1 MRSSNKIKNLTNQ
14 SGISETLEPNPLP
27 QVLKYPELI
36 SNKLEHVK
44 DIFCYVLEHYGNEG
58 LSVLVYRRP
67 KDDQVVTICGDWNGN
82 SIDLYEDNELSKI
95 GLDFVQNSLH
105 MLIRMMALVKVDQ
118 AQYYFSI
125 KDGELVL
132 VDMQTSLNKFVSP
145 GMVRDIFGRNFD
157 VQKTKTIGII
167 DDTAIDAINRGTG
180 SYEGDLI
187 IKPSRF
193 RMFHES
199 DDNSYQPLY
208 LEVKR

>member
-1 MRSSNKIKNLTNQ
+1 MRSSNKTQKPNNQ
-14 SGISETLEPNPLP
+14 SGISKNDEQAPLP

-36 SNKLEHVK
+36 PDKLAHVK

-67 KDDQVVTICGDWNGN
+67 QDDQVVTICGDWHGN
-82 SIDLYEDNELSKI
+82 SLDLYADNDLSKI
-95 GLDFVQNSLH
+95 GLEFVQKSLH
-105 MLIRMMALVKVDQ
+105 LLVNTMALVKIEQ
-118 AQYYFSI
+118 AQYYFAI
-125 KDGELVL
+125 KDGGLIL

-145 GMVRDIFGRNFD
+145 GMIRDIFGKLFD
-157 VQKTKTIGII
+157 VQKSLKTAII
-167 DDTAIDAINRGTG
+167 DEAAIDAIERGTG

-193 RMFHES
+193 RMYHDS
-199 DDNSYQPLY
+199 DENSYQPLY